1 MPLLHAGTHDDL
13 LAWRL
18 DLPVAVGLAFAVAVW
33 LALALPHLRRG
44 KLAPHVATAFVAGLA
59 TVVVAL
65 ASPLDALGEQHLL
78 VAHMLQHELLLAVAP
93 PLLLLGLT
101 PRIVAPVARRTLA
114 PALRSRRGRAV
125 LRVLAGPELALTVFV
140 GTLWAWHVPGL
151 YAAALS
157 SSGWHVVEH
166 VSFITAGLL
175 LWLPLLEPV
184 PGLVH
189 LGLRGKLV
197 YLAVA
202 QAAVGV
208 VAAVLLLWPDL
219 LYPWYA
225 ERSTVAG
232 LSHLADQRLAGGL
245 MLVLDMVVGLTV
257 ALWLVLGALH
267 RDERRARRG
276 ARQGAAEVAW
286 PST

>member
-1 MPLLHAGTHDDL
+1 MVLLHAGSHDDV
-13 LAWRL
+13 LAWHL
-18 DLPVAVGLAFAVAVW
+18 DLPVVGGIVLGAVVW

-44 KLAPHVATAFVAGLA
+44 KLEPRVAASFVAGLW
-59 TVVVAL
+59 VLFVAL

-78 VAHMLQHELLLAVAP
+78 VAHMLQHELLLGVAP
-93 PLLLLGLT
+93 VLLLLGVT
-101 PRIVAPVARRTLA
+101 PRMLAPVARRTLA
-114 PALRSRRGRAV
+114 PGLRTRRGPAV
-125 LRVLAGPELALTVFV
+125 VRVLAGPELALVVFA
-140 GTLWAWHVPGL
+140 GTLLAWHVPTL
-151 YAAALS
+151 YAAALAS
-157 SSGWHVVEH
+157 PTWHIVEH
-166 VSFITAGLL
+166 VSFVTAGLL

-189 LGLRGKLV
+189 LGLRAKLL

-202 QAAVGV
+202 QAVVGA

-225 ERSTVAG
+225 ERPTVGG

-245 MLVLDMVVGLTV
+245 MLVLDMVIGLAV
-257 ALWLVLGALH
+257 ALWLVLRSLE
-267 RDERRARRG
+267 RDEDRARRG
-276 ARQGAAEVAW
+276 ARATRKGVAW